1 MELHYLRKPEP
12 PRPAD
17 LIEVSAMGGRHT
29 AAFRW
34 NWADGSRSLLHFTW
48 GDLRGVLNVAQ
59 RVSHASCIPLQEK
72 ALEVGAKESNGTVDC
87 PLCQF
92 QTCAD
97 IAGEAWAPAHDA
109 KRDRAFNDMYE
120 HLVREHPADTKS
132 ECWGPLKARLGL

>member
-1 MELHYLRKPEP
+1 
-12 PRPAD
+12 
-17 LIEVSAMGGRHT
+17 
-29 AAFRW
+29 
-34 NWADGSRSLLHFTW
+34 
-48 GDLRGVLNVAQ
+48 
-59 RVSHASCIPLQEK
+59 VSHASCIPLQEK